1 MEGGAGGRA
10 HFLSFVILLMVSSY
24 QTAGEKGARDD
35 YHLIPREEQLTATWT
50 LTGIRSGAET
60 RAADSH
66 VDTNRHKVREQRGAA
81 GSHME
86 TNRHKV
92 NSRDKSS

>member
-1 MEGGAGGRA
+1 
-10 HFLSFVILLMVSSY
+10 MVSSY

-66 VDTNRHKVREQRGAA
+66 DETNRYKVREPRDEQLTATWTLTGIR
-81 GSHME
+81 S
-86 TNRHKV
+86 V
-92 NSRDKSS
+92 SRERNN